1 MYRILAVDDDR
12 IILKIITTTLRQQ
25 GYEIYTAS
33 NGREGLL
40 ATRTKMPDAIITD
53 MIMPEMDGIEFANN
67 LRQDPAFANIPVLM
81 LTSQSNLADKLSAFD
96 AGVDDYLHKP
106 FEAAELIARIAV
118 LLRHADRLKASQSN
132 QIKRIE
138 RTHTI
143 AIHSLRGGVGCSSMA
158 ANLAIGLATIW
169 KEPTLLMDM
178 NMTSGQIALM
188 LNKPKKRTWADLARY
203 EELDLDAHAVK
214 GLIGKHESGLNYIL
228 SPPTPVDAENIG
240 SGILNTAVSLLR
252 TEFEYT
258 VVDLPHDFRETA
270 LNTLDIADFIILL
283 ITPELASVYSAS
295 IALDMYKQLG
305 YSREHIKLV
314 VNWTFEHDG
323 LSHKKI
329 TSALKHPISLVLP
342 FAPTQF
348 ISAINRGVPL
358 LYHQPDDPI
367 AALLEDF
374 AFRLSKPEHRKK
386 RPFEP
391 SEAWQRVTA
400 RLHQSAKEKEQKKP
414 RKRWSFS

>member
-1 MYRILAVDDDR
+1 MCRILAVDDDR

-40 ATRTKMPDAIITD
+40 AAKTKQPDVIITD
-53 MIMPEMDGIEFANN
+53 MMMPEMDGIEFSST
-67 LRQDPAFANIPVLM
+67 LRQDPAFANTPVLM
-81 LTSQSNLADKLSAFD
+81 LTSQSDLEDKLNAFD

-106 FEAAELIARIAV
+106 FDTAELIARITV
-118 LLRHADRLKASQSN
+118 LLRHAERIKASQAN
-132 QIKRIE
+132 QIKHNRNA
-138 RTHTI
+138 HTI
-143 AIHSLRGGVGCSSMA
+143 AVHSLRGGVGCSSIA
-158 ANLAIGLATIW
+158 TNLAIGLATIW
-169 KEPTLLMDM
+169 QEPTLLMDM

-203 EELDLDAHAVK
+203 QEAELDIDAVK
-214 GLIGKHESGLNYIL
+214 GLIGKHESGLSYIL
-228 SPPTPVDAENIG
+228 SPPTPIDSENLDC
-240 SGILNTAVSLLR
+240 GILNSAVSLLR

-258 VVDLPHDFRETA
+258 VADLPHDFSEKA
-270 LNTLDIADFIILL
+270 LNILDNANYIVLL
-283 ITPELASVYSAS
+283 VSPELASVYSAS
-295 IALDMYKQLG
+295 IALDMYKKLG
-305 YSREHIKLV
+305 YSQDNIKLV
-314 VNWTFEHDG
+314 VNWTFERDG

-329 TSALKHPISLVLP
+329 MSALKHPISFVVP

-348 ISAINRGVPL
+348 IGAINHGNPL

-367 AALLEDF
+367 ATLLEDF
-374 AFRLSKPEHRKK
+374 SFRLSKPRHQKK

-391 SEAWQRVTA
+391 SEAWQRVAA
-400 RLHQSAKEKEQKKP
+400 RLQQSNKEKEKKKE

>member
-40 ATRTKMPDAIITD
+40 AARTKQPDVIITD
-53 MIMPEMDGIEFANN
+53 MMMPEMDGIEFASS
-67 LRQDPAFANIPVLM
+67 LRQDPAFVNIPVLM
-81 LTSQSNLADKLSAFD
+81 LTSQSDLEDKLNAFD

-106 FEAAELIARIAV
+106 FEAAELIARITV
-118 LLRHADRLKASQSN
+118 LLRHTDRLKATQSN
-132 QIKRIE
+132 AIQRVGNA
-138 RTHTI
+138 HTI
-143 AIHSLRGGVGCSSMA
+143 AVHSLRGGVGCSSIA
-158 ANLAIGLATIW
+158 TNLAIGLATIW
-169 KEPTLLMDM
+169 QEPTLLMDM

-203 EELDLDAHAVK
+203 EEVDLDAHVIK

-228 SPPTPVDAENIG
+228 SPPTPIDAENI
-240 SGILNTAVSLLR
+240 SGDILNTGVSLLR
-252 TEFEYT
+252 TEFEYI
-258 VVDLPHDFRETA
+258 VADIPHDFSETT
-270 LNTLDIADFIILL
+270 LNILDTADYIVLL

-295 IALDMYKQLG
+295 LALDMYKQLG
-305 YSREHIKLV
+305 YSQDRIKLV
-314 VNWTFEHDG
+314 VNWTFERDG

-329 TSALKHPISLVLP
+329 THALKHPISFVLP

-348 ISAINRGVPL
+348 VGAINRGLPL
-358 LYHQPDDPI
+358 LHHQPEDPV

-374 AFRLSKPEHRKK
+374 SFRLSKPEHQKK
-386 RPFEP
+386 RPFNP
-391 SEAWQRVTA
+391 SDAWQRVTA
-400 RLHQSAKEKEQKKP
+400 RLHQSAKEKEQKKG